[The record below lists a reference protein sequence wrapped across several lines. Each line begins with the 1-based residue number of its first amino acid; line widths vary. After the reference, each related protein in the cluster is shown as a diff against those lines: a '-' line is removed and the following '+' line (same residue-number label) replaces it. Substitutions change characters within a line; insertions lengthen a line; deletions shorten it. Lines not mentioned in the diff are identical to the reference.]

1 MEIVHIVGSGDL
13 RIFRIIIE
21 LDTEIVFL
29 VSLLLMLAD
38 ETEIVVSHDKDLYR
52 DFVYR
57 DGSKLVHGH
66 LERTVTADNDNL
78 LVRRT
83 HLRSDSGRD
92 GIAHGSHAAACEET
106 AVLHHIVVGRP
117 ELVLTDIRNIDRI
130 IVHLLREMLD

>member
-1 MEIVHIVGSGDL
+1 M
-13 RIFRIIIE
+13 
-21 LDTEIVFL
+21 FL

-52 DFVYR
+52 DLVYC

-92 GIAHGSHAAACEET
+92 
-106 AVLHHIVVGRP
+106 
-117 ELVLTDIRNIDRI
+117 
-130 IVHLLREMLD
+130 